1 MNVDYSITLT
11 KYLGSHMD
19 IKRVSTPS
27 QFVDL
32 KTKGAKEK
40 QITQDAP
47 NKSVSDSID
56 LAHTAKSESSFI
68 NVARV
73 EELKEKIENG
83 SYEFNLDGIA
93 KAITDLDG

>member
-1 MNVDYSITLT
+1 
-11 KYLGSHMD
+11 MD

-32 KTKGAKEK
+32 KAKGAKEK
-40 QITQDAP
+40 QTTQDAP
-47 NKSVSDSID
+47 KTSASDSID
-56 LAHTAKSESSFI
+56 LAHTTMGETSFI

-83 SYEFNLDGIA
+83 SYEFNLEGIA